1 MSYVFWDM
9 TIELAPLRYI
19 VFDYWVIIPCP
30 SNALVPCFL
39 RLLQHGTLPVLL
51 RCAPEPGFP
60 VLQKPGKP
68 RLPQVTPRDDY
79 PIIRYN

>member
-60 VLQKPGKP
+60 VLQKPGK
-68 RLPQVTPRDDY
+68 LRDFRKSLQGM
-79 PIIRYN
+79 ITQ